1 VPAPD
6 SSAVRLWVGPG
17 SHHLKRPLETA
28 LGLRAMVAERQVF
41 PDGEVCVRIPDSD
54 TSETVVIVQGTHP
67 PQDRHLQELYQ
78 LVEVAASVGAA
89 RIVCAVPYLA
99 YARQDRRTMPGEPA
113 SCELVLRT
121 LDMLGATVLAA
132 VDVHNPAVLQRA
144 RLDAVSVP
152 TDSVFAAW
160 IERLELSAP
169 ALVAADDGGHVRVAA
184 VARQLGLDFHVC
196 SKSKDSRGLT
206 TYPDEPPPV
215 AGRDVVV
222 LDDLCSSGST
232 LLPLAEHLRD
242 GGARRLFYGVSHF
255 FADGSKLVRDAA
267 LPTVVAGTDT
277 IATEWSAMSVAPAL
291 AEWIRGVAVPDATD
305 GG

>member
-1 VPAPD
+1 MSAPD

-17 SHHLKRPLETA
+17 AYHLKRSFETA

-41 PDGEVCVRIPDSD
+41 PDGEVCVRVPDPD
-54 TSETVVIVQGTHP
+54 VSETVVIVQGTHP

-78 LVEVAASVGAA
+78 LVEVAASAGAA

-121 LDMLGATVLAA
+121 LAMLGATTLAA
-132 VDVHNPAVLQRA
+132 VDVHNPAVLQGA
-144 RLDAVSVP
+144 RLAAVSVP
-152 TDSVFAAW
+152 TDGVFAAW
-160 IERLELSAP
+160 VEELELDAP
-169 ALVAADDGGHVRVAA
+169 ALVAADEGGRARVAA
-184 VARQLGLDFHVC
+184 VARRLGLDFHIC
-196 SKSKDSRGLT
+196 SKSKDGQGLT
-206 TYPDEPPPV
+206 TYPGQPPAV
-215 AGRDVVV
+215 SGRDVVV

-242 GGARRLFYGVSHF
+242 GGAQRLFYGVSHF
-255 FADGSKLVRDAA
+255 FADGSKLMRDAA

-277 IATEWSAMSVAPAL
+277 IVTKWSAMSVAPAL
-291 AEWIRGVAVPDATD
+291 AEWIRTAV
-305 GG
+305 